1 MCCPKE
7 VGCPKDVVYTVI
19 FYLSTYYS
27 LPALPFSTFHFTTHS
42 PCIIFNLT
50 LLLFITFNLT
60 PQPSFTFCFFLYSP
74 SLYQNIPP
82 ILFKLAT
89 LPYFEIPSHFP
100 DLLFL
105 SLTFPS
111 LYYIP
116 PITTFLFITF
126 YLYSSTL
133 PFIIFHI
140 LSPFPISPLLYS
152 PPFYYIHPLLHSF
165 YNPSKFY
172 FTLPNPKFLYYFLSY
187 HITKNHLNPTNSSI
201 YYFITF
207 NLTTQ
212 NSSSSPLLNPESST
226 SFYYIFLFPNHPFL
240 HSPNIPSFYYFSPY
254 PTSIY
259 HYKKIL
265 PHIHNPYY
273 FTSHIYSLLNITFI
287 LFYLTLLT
295 LNLIFH
301 FISINQSI
309 LLTYQSNFL
318 NYSPSKSHLNPF
330 KFPLHTST

>member
-42 PCIIFNLT
+42 PFIIFNLT

-116 PITTFLFITF
+116 PIITFLFIF

-140 LSPFPISPLLYS
+140 TTFSITPLTFIVPLSYSTTFILYYNPFLSFIQFPLTPLHLTTFHFTTLLFIIFPLTPSTQITFSIPNLPFIIFPTITFHFIIFTLYYTHFKTHPNSTFPFPTQNL
-152 PPFYYIHPLLHSF
+152 
-165 YNPSKFY
+165 
-172 FTLPNPKFLYYFLSY
+172 
-187 HITKNHLNPTNSSI
+187 
-201 YYFITF
+201 FITF
-207 NLTTQ
+207 FLITSLKSYQ
-212 NSSSSPLLNPESST
+212 
-226 SFYYIFLFPNHPFL
+226 SFYLLLYYIQSY
-240 HSPNIPSFYYFSPY
+240 HS
-254 PTSIY
+254 
-259 HYKKIL
+259 K
-265 PHIHNPYY
+265 
-273 FTSHIYSLLNITFI
+273 
-287 LFYLTLLT
+287 
-295 LNLIFH
+295 LIF
-301 FISINQSI
+301 F
-309 LLTYQSNFL
+309 
-318 NYSPSKSHLNPF
+318 PF
-330 KFPLHTST
+330 T